1 MLATANLNNF
11 SSFEEYEK
19 CELVAIPKKYDT
31 KPYAYGFQKD
41 SPYLGIFNY
50 YIKEMRE
57 KGTLQQILKKYDPPD
72 QVTIC

>member
-1 MLATANLNNF
+1 MA
-11 SSFEEYEK
+11 
-19 CELVAIPKKYDT
+19 VPKKYDT

-57 KGTLQQILKKYDPPD
+57 KGALQKIQKKYDPPD
-72 QVTIC
+72 QVTCVKMCFFYHELIN